1 VLELRDKYDDRDKAA
16 VHLKDY
22 LKVTKHE
29 AQIQIFFIRA
39 AAGDRRFFTGCG
51 WLGTEMKTN
60 SNKSIWMALPS

>member
-1 VLELRDKYDDRDKAA
+1 MIETKQP

-22 LKVTKHE
+22 LQVTKHE

-39 AAGDRRFFTGCG
+39 AEGDHRFFAGCG

-60 SNKSIWMALPS
+60 SSESLQVE